1 MKGEIRSNWSHAIL
15 VCRKCSRKQAKR
27 AEGPDKK
34 ALGGKKGLSNKKGLA
49 KALKKELAAG
59 KGRKAKLGIVEV
71 PCLDICPKRGVVLI
85 DTRTPDQWRIVG
97 PDADLGELARD
108 LADAGK

>member
-15 VCRKCSRKQAKR
+15 VCRKCSRKQV
-27 AEGPDKK
+27 KK
-34 ALGGKKGLSNKKGLA
+34 GAGFGGGKGRLA
-49 KALKKELAAG
+49 KALKKELGAMGRGGG

-71 PCLDICPKRGVVLI
+71 PCLDICPKRGVVLV

-97 PDADLGELARD
+97 PGAELGELARE
-108 LADAGK
+108 LAGVED

>member
-27 AEGPDKK
+27 AEGP
-34 ALGGKKGLSNKKGLA
+34 GGKKGLA

-71 PCLDICPKRGVVLI
+71 PCLDIFPKRGVVLV
-85 DTRTPDQWRIVG
+85 DTRKPDQWRIVG
-97 PDADLGELARD
+97 PDADLVQLARD
-108 LADAGK
+108 LADGAGA

>member
-1 MKGEIRSNWSHAIL
+1 VKGEIRSNWSHAIL

-27 AEGPDKK
+27 AEGTDKT
-34 ALGGKKGLSNKKGLA
+34 APNDKKGLGGKKGLA

-71 PCLDICPKRGVVLI
+71 PCLDICPNRGVVLI

-97 PDADLGELARD
+97 PDADLSQLADELA
-108 LADAGK
+108 GEKG